1 VGGGESGRLQK
12 PASGEFAKQREGDPM
27 MKTVKDLLRDKGQ
40 AIWSIDADASVFDAL
55 KIMAE
60 KEIGA
65 LMVLDGGQLAGIMSE
80 RDYARKVVLHG
91 KSSKD
96 TPVREIM
103 TPKVLYMAPDQTV
116 EECMA
121 LMTEKHVRHMPVI
134 ENDQMVGV
142 VSIGDVVKSVISEQQ
157 FLISHLEHYIRGR

>member
-1 VGGGESGRLQK
+1 
-12 PASGEFAKQREGDPM
+12 
-27 MKTVKDLLRDKGQ
+27 MKTIRDLLRDKGQ
-40 AIWSIDADASVFDAL
+40 DVWSIDAGASVFDAL
-55 KIMAE
+55 KLMAA

-65 LMVLDGGQLAGIMSE
+65 LMVLDGGQLAGVMSE
-80 RDYARKVVLHG
+80 RDYARKVILQG
-91 KSSKD
+91 KSSRD

-103 TPKVLYMAPDQTV
+103 TPKVLYIAPEQTL

-121 LMTEKHVRHMPVI
+121 LMTDKHIRHMPVI

-142 VSIGDVVKSVISEQQ
+142 VSIGDVVKSVISEQK

>member
-1 VGGGESGRLQK
+1 
-12 PASGEFAKQREGDPM
+12 
-27 MKTVKDLLRDKGQ
+27 MKTVKDLLRTKGQ
-40 AIWSIDADASVFDAL
+40 AIWSIDADASILDAL
-55 KIMAE
+55 KLMAA

-65 LMVLDGGQLAGIMSE
+65 LMVMVGGQITGIVSE

-103 TPKVLYMAPDQTV
+103 TRKVLYLRPEQTV

-121 LMTEKHVRHMPVI
+121 LMTDKHIRHMPVLDG
-134 ENDQMVGV
+134 DQMIGV
-142 VSIGDVVKSVISEQQ
+142 VSIGDIVKSIISEQQ
-157 FLISHLEHYIRGR
+157 FLISHLENYIRGK

>member
-1 VGGGESGRLQK
+1 
-12 PASGEFAKQREGDPM
+12 M
-27 MKTVKDLLRDKGQ
+27 TKTVRDLLRDKGQ
-40 AIWSIDADASVFDAL
+40 AVWSIDVDASVLEAL

-65 LMVLDGGQLAGIMSE
+65 LMVLDKGQLAGVMSE
-80 RDYARKVVLHG
+80 RDYARKVILHG

-103 TPKVLYMAPDQTV
+103 TPKVLYVGPDQTV
-116 EECMA
+116 DECMA
-121 LMTEKHVRHMPVI
+121 LMSGKHVRHMPVI
-134 ENDQMVGV
+134 ENDQMIGV

>member
-1 VGGGESGRLQK
+1 MSVAGMRQE
-12 PASGEFAKQREGDPM
+12 EGNYIM
-27 MKTVKDLLRDKGQ
+27 QTIKDVLRDKGQ
-40 AIWSIDADASVFDAL
+40 AVWSIDLNASVLDAL
-55 KIMAE
+55 KLMAA

-65 LMVLDGGQLAGIMSE
+65 LMVVDGGQLVGVVSE

-103 TPKVLYMAPDQTV
+103 TQKVLYVRPEQTV

-121 LMTEKHVRHMPVI
+121 LMTDKHVRHMPVI
-134 ENDQMVGV
+134 DGERMIGV
-142 VSIGDVVKSVISEQQ
+142 VSIGDIVKSVISEQQ
-157 FLISHLEHYIRGR
+157 FLISHLENYIRGK

>member
-1 VGGGESGRLQK
+1 
-12 PASGEFAKQREGDPM
+12 M
-27 MKTVKDLLRDKGQ
+27 TKTVRDLLRDKGQ
-40 AIWSIDADASVFDAL
+40 AVWSIDVDASVLEAL

-65 LMVLDGGQLAGIMSE
+65 LMVLDKGQLAGVMSE
-80 RDYARKVVLHG
+80 RDYARKVILHG
-91 KSSKD
+91 QSSKD

-103 TPKVLYMAPDQTV
+103 TPKVLYVGPDQTV
-116 EECMA
+116 DECMA
-121 LMTEKHVRHMPVI
+121 LMSGKHVRHMPVI
-134 ENDQMVGV
+134 ENDQMIGV

>member
-1 VGGGESGRLQK
+1 MR
-12 PASGEFAKQREGDPM
+12 
-27 MKTVKDLLRDKGQ
+27 TVKDLLRTKGQ
-40 AIWSIDADASVFDAL
+40 AVWSIDADASILDAL
-55 KIMAE
+55 KLMAA

-65 LMVLDGGQLAGIMSE
+65 LMVMVGGQITGIVSE

-103 TPKVLYMAPDQTV
+103 TRKVLYLRPEQTV

-121 LMTEKHVRHMPVI
+121 LMTDKHIRHMPVLDG
-134 ENDQMVGV
+134 DQMIGV
-142 VSIGDVVKSVISEQQ
+142 VSIGDIVKSIISEQQ
-157 FLISHLEHYIRGR
+157 FLISHLENYIRGK

>member
-1 VGGGESGRLQK
+1 
-12 PASGEFAKQREGDPM
+12 
-27 MKTVKDLLRDKGQ
+27 MKTVKDLLRTKGQ
-40 AIWSIDADASVFDAL
+40 AVWSIDADASILDAL
-55 KIMAE
+55 KLMAA

-65 LMVLDGGQLAGIMSE
+65 LMVMVGGQITGIVSE

-103 TPKVLYMAPDQTV
+103 TRKVLYLRPEQTV

-121 LMTEKHVRHMPVI
+121 LMTDKHIRHMPVLDG
-134 ENDQMVGV
+134 DQMIGV
-142 VSIGDVVKSVISEQQ
+142 VSIGDIVKSIISEQQ
-157 FLISHLEHYIRGR
+157 FLISHLENYIRGK

>member
-1 VGGGESGRLQK
+1 
-12 PASGEFAKQREGDPM
+12 M
-27 MKTVKDLLRDKGQ
+27 TKTVKDLLREKGRDVWTIH
-40 AIWSIDADASVFDAL
+40 ADACVIDAL
-55 KIMAE
+55 RLMAA

-65 LMVLDGGQLAGIMSE
+65 LMVMEGGQLTGVISE

-103 TPKVLYMAPDQTV
+103 TRKVLYVRPEQTV

-121 LMTEKHVRHMPVI
+121 LMTEKHVRHMPVLDG
-134 ENDQMVGV
+134 DQMIGV

-157 FLISHLEHYIRGR
+157 FLISHLENYIRGK

>member
-1 VGGGESGRLQK
+1 
-12 PASGEFAKQREGDPM
+12 
-27 MKTVKDLLRDKGQ
+27 LLRTKGQ
-40 AIWSIDADASVFDAL
+40 AVWSIDADASILDAL
-55 KIMAE
+55 KLMAA

-65 LMVLDGGQLAGIMSE
+65 LMVMVGGQITGIVSE

-103 TPKVLYMAPDQTV
+103 TRKVLYLRPEQTV

-121 LMTEKHVRHMPVI
+121 LMTDKHIRHMPVLDG
-134 ENDQMVGV
+134 DQMIGV
-142 VSIGDVVKSVISEQQ
+142 VSIGDIVKSIISEQQ
-157 FLISHLEHYIRGR
+157 FLISHLENYIRGK

>member
-1 VGGGESGRLQK
+1 
-12 PASGEFAKQREGDPM
+12 
-27 MKTVKDLLRDKGQ
+27 MKTVKDLLRTKGQ
-40 AIWSIDADASVFDAL
+40 AVWSIDADASILDAL
-55 KIMAE
+55 KLMAA

-65 LMVLDGGQLAGIMSE
+65 LMVMVGGQITGIVSE

-103 TPKVLYMAPDQTV
+103 TRKVLYLRPEQTV

-121 LMTEKHVRHMPVI
+121 LMTDKHIRHMPVLDG
-134 ENDQMVGV
+134 DQMIGV
-142 VSIGDVVKSVISEQQ
+142 VSIGDIVKSIISEQR
-157 FLISHLEHYIRGR
+157 FLISHLENYIRGK

>member
-1 VGGGESGRLQK
+1 
-12 PASGEFAKQREGDPM
+12 
-27 MKTVKDLLRDKGQ
+27 
-40 AIWSIDADASVFDAL
+40 
-55 KIMAE
+55 
-60 KEIGA
+60 
-65 LMVLDGGQLAGIMSE
+65 VLDEGQLAGIISE
-80 RDYARKVVLHG
+80 RDYARKVILHG

>member
-1 VGGGESGRLQK
+1 
-12 PASGEFAKQREGDPM
+12 M
-27 MKTVKDLLRDKGQ
+27 MKTVKDLLRTKGQ
-40 AIWSIDADASVFDAL
+40 AIWSIDADASILDAL
-55 KIMAE
+55 KLMAA

-65 LMVLDGGQLAGIMSE
+65 LMVMVGGQITGIVSE

-103 TPKVLYMAPDQTV
+103 TRKVLYLRPEQTV

-121 LMTEKHVRHMPVI
+121 LMTDKHIRHMPVLDG
-134 ENDQMVGV
+134 DQMIGV
-142 VSIGDVVKSVISEQQ
+142 VSIGDIVKSIISEQQ
-157 FLISHLEHYIRGR
+157 FLISHLENYIRGK